1 MVSDSKASGVY
12 VTVML
17 SVAVLPDESVASTA
31 IVFVPSVRV
40 IALLQLVVPVARIP
54 FTVTDAMAVS
64 SDAVPETVIVDVVII
79 VPSVGNVMVMI
90 GGVESPLFS
99 SHSAMSGYL
108 STLLPPG
115 IEYGVSPMPSLLESI
130 PG

>member
-1 MVSDSKASGVY
+1 MVRDSKASGVY

-54 FTVTDAMAVS
+54 FTVTDATAVS
-64 SDAVPETVIVDVVII
+64 SDAVPETVIVDVVTIAPSMGELI
-79 VPSVGNVMVMI
+79 VNVGAKESVLGFMTAI
-90 GGVESPLFS
+90 EVESL
-99 SHSAMSGYL
+99 
-108 STLLPPG
+108 
-115 IEYGVSPMPSLLESI
+115 V
-130 PG
+130 